1 MRRVDLRVPFVIQ
14 PAAFPGSRWLAGVAL
29 LVVLLAFFWSL
40 GAFSDPRAGRWA
52 FGPTIFF
59 SAIIAYLLP
68 VFGYISERTA
78 AALDEV
84 EARLDAEPARIGR
97 WQQRIHHKPLGW
109 LVVVLGIGAAGGLVH
124 NLMLHGAFRPLG
136 DVAVDPRQ
144 MWAVVVGT
152 GLVWLVVTFV
162 VAALLDNALVL
173 HRAARVARVNLFAPR
188 QLRPFAVVA
197 VISTSA
203 IIGAQA
209 LFPLLFIDENVS
221 PVAYIPGLLATAV
234 PMVLMAALPVWPVH
248 RRMLGEKRRV
258 LEVLERRIVTLG
270 NPDPAQTDTAAAL
283 TPLLAYRREVLQ
295 APEWPFDVSVVA
307 RLLLYLII
315 PPLTWV
321 GAALIENVV
330 ESFL

>member
-1 MRRVDLRVPFVIQ
+1 MRNVDLRIPFVIR
-14 PAAFPGSRWLAGVAL
+14 PVAFPGSRWMAGITLLA
-29 LVVLLAFFWSL
+29 VLLAVFWSL
-40 GAFSDPRAGRWA
+40 GAFSDLSPGRWD

-84 EARLDAEPARIGR
+84 EARLDAEPARIAR

-109 LVVVLGIGAAGGLVH
+109 LVAVLAIGAAGGLVH
-124 NLMLHGAFRPLG
+124 NLMLHGLFRPLG
-136 DVAVDPRQ
+136 DTAVAPRQ
-144 MWAVVVGT
+144 MWAVIVGT
-152 GLVWLVVTFV
+152 GVVWLVVTFV

-173 HRAARVARVNLFAPR
+173 QRAARVVRVNLFAPR

-209 LFPLLFIDENVS
+209 LFPLMFLDETVS

-248 RRMLGEKRRV
+248 RRMVGEKRRV
-258 LEVLERRIVTLG
+258 LEALEHRIDTLG
-270 NPDPAQTDTAAAL
+270 NPDPARTETGAAL
-283 TPLLAYRREVLQ
+283 APLLAYRREVLL

-330 ESFL
+330 ESLL